1 MSRWLRSVAVCATLA
16 AAGLE
21 AQVAPEG
28 PAETVVRDRGF
39 RLGRVIVQPRFD
51 FGGIGWESNVYLVG
65 EGVGEERNDL
75 FASGGP
81 GLGLIVPIT
90 PKLRFLADS
99 RLNYHWYSDTVD
111 QRRLT
116 GGGDGRLVFNGGPV
130 RLTAGYAHYRTFERP
145 VAEIG
150 RRIETTRAGP
160 VGSLGFSLPGRLKV
174 DLDATYRDESSPD
187 DEPDVFGND
196 VARRLSRATFEARPR
211 LGYAITP
218 KTSVFVE
225 APYRREMF
233 DAEDALDADTWGY
246 GVGIETDPTTLV
258 PGLLRVG
265 VQRYDAQS
273 ATTPPHDSVYAE
285 LRVQFGPSPR
295 TRFEPSYRRQR
306 ETSLLRTLGD
316 TQTLVRDELGLRILK
331 ELVTERLDLRVNL
344 QRAAVETD
352 GGGVLL
358 DFGAGSEQVRRDEV
372 QYLAEGD
379 LGYRFRALRLGVVGS
394 WRNRTRTAF
403 AFGGRAQ
410 GFTLGLS
417 ANFRP

>member
-1 MSRWLRSVAVCATLA
+1 MRSAAVCATLA

-75 FASGGP
+75 FVSGGP

-99 RLNYHWYSDTVD
+99 RLNYQWYADTVD

-116 GGGDGRLVFNGGPV
+116 GGADGRFVFNGGPV

-160 VGSLGFSLPGRLKV
+160 VGSLGFSLPGRLQV

-187 DEPDVFGND
+187 DEPDVLGND
-196 VARRLSRATFEARPR
+196 VARRLSRATLEARPR

-225 APYRREMF
+225 APFRREIY

-246 GVGIETDPTTLV
+246 GVGVQTDSSTLV
-258 PGLLRVG
+258 PGVLRVG
-265 VQRYDAQS
+265 IQRYDANNAS
-273 ATTPPHDSVYAE
+273 TPPRDSVYAE

-316 TQTLVRDELGLRILK
+316 TQTLVRDELGLRIVK
-331 ELVTERLDLRVNL
+331 ELVTERVDLRVNL
-344 QRAAVETD
+344 QRAAVQTD
-352 GGGVLL
+352 GGGVVL
-358 DFGAGSEQVRRDEV
+358 DFGAGSEQVQRDEI

-379 LGYRFRALRLGVVGS
+379 LGYRFRALRVGLVGS

-403 AFGGRAQ
+403 ASGGRAE

-417 ANFRP
+417 ASLRP

>member
-1 MSRWLRSVAVCATLA
+1 MRCVAVCVALAT
-16 AAGLE
+16 AGLE

-116 GGGDGRLVFNGGPV
+116 GGGDGRFVFNGGPV
-130 RLTAGYAHYRTFERP
+130 RLTAGYAHYRTFDRP

-150 RRIETTRAGP
+150 RRVETTRAGP
-160 VGSLGFSLPGRLKV
+160 VGSIAFSLPGRLQV
-174 DLDATYRDESSPD
+174 DLDASYRDESSPD
-187 DEPDVFGND
+187 DEPDVLGND
-196 VARRLSRATFEARPR
+196 VARRLSRSTIEARPR

-233 DAEDALDADTWGY
+233 DAEDVLDADTWGY
-246 GVGIETDPTTLV
+246 GVGIETDSTTLV

-265 VQRYDAQS
+265 VQRYDARS
-273 ATTPPHDSVYAE
+273 ASTPPRDSVYAE
-285 LRVQFGPSPR
+285 LRLQFGPSPR
-295 TRFEPSYRRQR
+295 TRFEPHYRRQR

-316 TQTLVRDELGLRILK
+316 TQTLVRDELGLRITK
-331 ELVTERLDLRVNL
+331 ELVTQRLDLRVNL
-344 QRAAVETD
+344 LRAAVQTD
-352 GGGVLL
+352 GGGVVL
-358 DFGAGSEQVRRDEV
+358 DFGAGSEEVRRDEV
-372 QYLAEGD
+372 QFLAEGD
-379 LGYRFRALRLGVVGS
+379 LGYRFGALRLGLVGS

-403 AFGGRAQ
+403 AFGGRAE